1 MTLGNVKWPI
11 YRAKN
16 PLNLLSHCFPKSD
29 DASVGRRRFIKIFI
43 SFAVLL
49 MQGRWLE
56 AWKLMKMIYD
66 DYDLKIYFGDKQS
79 LVSFVKGSV
88 QVVWHL

>member
-1 MTLGNVKWPI
+1 
-11 YRAKN
+11 
-16 PLNLLSHCFPKSD
+16 
-29 DASVGRRRFIKIFI
+29 
-43 SFAVLL
+43 

-79 LVSFVKGSV
+79 LVSLVLVYS
-88 QVVWHL
+88 